1 MWTWCVYVAASRVR
15 CHGGGER
22 RVYRW
27 RPSLSPLYS
36 CTVCGPGLVA
46 ACLLCCRGLASR
58 ALSMCTIVYV
68 CTCGAFSRLVCGSPP
83 SGPPGGASKH
93 IHTVVAAVVP
103 VSRSVVIRVASSGV
117 LCRARFIQS
126 ATPEGALSLC
136 MGCGTIVGGNRA
148 RRMRVVGAGFAPR
161 KSVPYGQS
169 VIYNMRTRQW
179 RCTAIWLAPWVRRES
194 A

>member
-126 ATPEGALSLC
+126 ATPEGALSLSVWA
-136 MGCGTIVGGNRA
+136 VGPLWGVIGPAVCVSSALALLPGKVSRTG
-148 RRMRVVGAGFAPR
+148 RV
-161 KSVPYGQS
+161 
-169 VIYNMRTRQW
+169 
-179 RCTAIWLAPWVRRES
+179 
-194 A
+194 